1 MSVELWAKGGLF
13 DRLHDACRPQ
23 WDAYV
28 DHAFVRGLADASLPL
43 PAFRHYL
50 GQDYVFLIHYA
61 RAWALAVY
69 KSSTLAEM
77 RKATASVKAI
87 VERETGMHVEYCK
100 GWGFSE
106 AQMEALPE
114 DRATMAYTRY
124 VLEKGLQGDLLDL
137 VVALAPCALGYAQIG
152 QRMMAGG
159 AKLDGNPYRKW
170 IETYGSDDFARTAR
184 ASADEV
190 DRLWKVRAN
199 EGRFAELAKN
209 FEQACRLE
217 AAFWQMGLD
226 AS

>member
-1 MSVELWAKGGLF
+1 MSVELWAKDGLF
-13 DRLHDACRPQ
+13 DRLHEACRPS

-28 DHAFVRGLADASLPL
+28 DHPFVHGLAGGTLPIAS
-43 PAFRHYL
+43 FRHYL
-50 GQDYVFLIHYA
+50 AQDYVFLIHYA

-100 GWGFSE
+100 GWGLSE
-106 AQMEALPE
+106 ADMEAMPE

-152 QRMMAGG
+152 QRMMAGA
-159 AKLDGNPYRKW
+159 AKLDGNPYAKW
-170 IETYGSDDFARTAR
+170 IDTYGSDDFGRLAR

-209 FEQACRLE
+209 FEQACHLE